1 MLLYFVKNNA
11 DILVDYNF
19 TFTTKNIN
27 SHLGALTAT
36 RKISEKTKRN
46 YSKIVNV

>member
-36 RKISEKTKRN
+36 VLGKYLRKQSEI
-46 YSKIVNV
+46 IVKL